1 VLHAHLPARRLAAV
15 AAAAV
20 AGSAAFGVADAS
32 AFDHNGTGTTNPGCR
47 YVSRPVASISRQYRY
62 AALMCA
68 LNRARKTNGAAPLRC
83 EPRLYAAALRYAT
96 RSVVLKWWD
105 RSNPLVSHIDPQ
117 TGSVA
122 IQRDLAAKYCA
133 TGTNPVVGELTYS
146 GGGNPVGNAF
156 APGAPT
162 SAVNAWMN
170 DPSQRTALLSPPG
183 LETGPGDRRRV
194 GLQPGRSESGG
205 HVRRRARPVHTL
217 SA

>member
-1 VLHAHLPARRLAAV
+1 MLHAHLPARRLAAV

-68 LNRARKTNGAAPLRC
+68 LNRARKTNGAAPLRY

-133 TGTNPVVGELTYS
+133 TGTNPW
-146 GGGNPVGNAF
+146 
-156 APGAPT
+156 
-162 SAVNAWMN
+162 SA
-170 DPSQRTALLSPPG
+170 S
-183 LETGPGDRRRV
+183 
-194 GLQPGRSESGG
+194 
-205 HVRRRARPVHTL
+205 
-217 SA
+217 